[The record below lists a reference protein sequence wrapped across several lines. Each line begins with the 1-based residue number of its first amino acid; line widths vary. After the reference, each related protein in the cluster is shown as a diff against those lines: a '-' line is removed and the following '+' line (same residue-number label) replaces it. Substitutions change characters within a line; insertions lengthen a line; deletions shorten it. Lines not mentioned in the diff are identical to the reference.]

1 LYEFGFSQDGK
12 PFYAMEL
19 VAGETLEKLLA
30 RRGALP
36 LEEAIARVIEA
47 CAAVEAAH
55 AADVVHRDIKP
66 ANLLL
71 SEAGQMK
78 LLDFGVA
85 KPGNELDTRDEGETG
100 ALVLVGTPE
109 YMAPEQALGKA
120 DVRSDVYALGAV
132 LYELCTG
139 TLPHKADGAVALLEK
154 KQNVAPAP
162 PSLLVKGAKRSF
174 DRAVL
179 KALAADPAER
189 FQNVAEFRAALSQV
203 LSQGKSAVRASGYA
217 RTAALSL
224 GAFVLSLG
232 LGLAVTNPGLR
243 GKGLAEGRALAV
255 KAKATGDRVRALFA
269 PKTSAEV
276 VAKVPTQALP
286 VAVVPT
292 PIAVAPAPSPSDA
305 PDPEKLDALELV
317 DEGSSDASDATE
329 ALPAKAAEGS
339 ADADDSAPS
348 APVPARDPKAEAAV
362 AEFDALWARGSKL
375 KALKEIR
382 AAARAFPKDPA
393 VLRSYVVATRHT
405 KAWGEALRVAENWVK
420 ADPSFEARFELAR
433 LERAT
438 GHRGRALSM
447 LRNLEKEQP
456 ESEALKKELLIFGGD
471 QRLALRP

>member
-1 LYEFGFSQDGK
+1 
-12 PFYAMEL
+12 

-36 LEEAIARVIEA
+36 LAEATARVIEA

-85 KPGNELDTRDEGETG
+85 KPGNELDVRDEGETG

-162 PSLLVKGAKRSF
+162 PSLLVKGASRGF

-179 KALAADPAER
+179 KALAADPGER

-203 LSQGKSAVRASGYA
+203 LLQGKTSARVSGYA

-224 GAFVLSLG
+224 AAFVLSLG
-232 LGLAVTNPGLR
+232 LGLAATNPGVR
-243 GKGLAEGRALAV
+243 DKGLAEGRALVA
-255 KAKATGDRVRALFA
+255 KAKNTSASVRALFA
-269 PKTSAEV
+269 PKSQARAQAEV
-276 VAKVPTQALP
+276 PTKAPVQVLP
-286 VAVVPT
+286 AVVAQAPMV
-292 PIAVAPAPSPSDA
+292 VAPAAAPSDT
-305 PDPEKLDALELV
+305 PEHEKLDALELIE
-317 DEGSSDASDATE
+317 EGSSEANEASDPAPSKATE
-329 ALPAKAAEGS
+329 GS
-339 ADADDSAPS
+339 GESEDA
-348 APVPARDPKAEAAV
+348 APVTPEPARDPKAEAAI

-375 KALKEIR
+375 KALKQIR

-393 VLRSYVVATRHT
+393 VLRSYVLATRHT
-405 KAWGEALRVAENWVK
+405 KAWGEAHRVAESWVK

-433 LERAT
+433 LERAA

-447 LRNLEKEQP
+447 LRSLEKEQP
-456 ESEALKKELLIFGGD
+456 ESEAVKKELLIFGVD